1 MRPIQIY
8 FIIIFGDVMKK
19 VFKYI
24 IFFAFTL
31 SVALLPCILK
41 TNDNN
46 NISLISLAG
55 SFDNT
60 NCDITKQWDVDLTQE
75 CIDTTKIEAE
85 SNTLG
90 AFIPNN
96 DTGIADTSLYNA
108 LVAIY
113 KNIDTSFKENK
124 LYKNMFAS
132 ISELNLRNN
141 NISSISGLK
150 NLNLDSLT
158 SIDLSF
164 NNLSSIDLNEFSQ
177 IGKNCESDNM
187 LHTINLSCNK
197 ITTVSVYS
205 LPSLQNL
212 FLQENLI
219 KGIDISTLNLSTL
232 NISNN
237 KITDLNNVKLPIST
251 TALDVF
257 ALNNQI
263 SSIPDSFDASNI
275 NLVLGMQAIDKVF
288 TLSDS
293 IRYNSL
299 LDGVTLNIYQN
310 NELIQCI
317 SSSQNIT
324 LPCGIYTY
332 TYCDSTGN
340 NLYKATASA
349 FVQYKPGTFKV
360 IPTMPSVEIVANN
373 KTCINEFPDKVLGD
387 VTISITS
394 DAGAINYY
402 SLDGENWTQANTATI
417 SKTRTYSIYV
427 KSTINGMDSA
437 TRVIQIRASVN
448 NTIPDVLILII
459 VIVIIIALIFGLLP
473 LIKKQLQKGKNKIY
487 FDK

>member
-1 MRPIQIY
+1 
-8 FIIIFGDVMKK
+8 MKK

-24 IFFAFTL
+24 IFFAFIL

-55 SFDNT
+55 SFDKT

-75 CIDTTKIEAE
+75 CVDASKIETE

-90 AFIPNN
+90 SFIPNN

-113 KNIDTSFKENK
+113 KTIDTSFKENK

-132 ISELNLRNN
+132 VSELNLRNN
-141 NISSISGLK
+141 NISSIIGLK

-164 NNLSSIDLNEFSQ
+164 NNLSTIDLNEFSQ
-177 IGKNCESDNM
+177 IGINNETDNM

-197 ITTVSVYS
+197 INSISTFA
-205 LPSLQNL
+205 LPNLQNL

-232 NISNN
+232 NVSNN
-237 KITDLNNVKLPIST
+237 KISNLNNIKLPIST
-251 TALDVF
+251 SSISIF

-263 SSIPDSFDASNI
+263 ANIPESFNASNI
-275 NLVLGMQAIDKVF
+275 NLVLGMQACDKEF
-288 TLSDS
+288 TLSDNIS
-293 IRYNSL
+293 YNNIP
-299 LDGVTLNIYQN
+299 DGVTLNIYQN
-310 NELIQCI
+310 SELVKSI
-317 SSSQNIT
+317 STPQNIT

-332 TYCDSTGN
+332 TYCDSDGN
-340 NLYKATASA
+340 NLYNSYSYNS
-349 FVQYKPGTFKV
+349 VMYKPGTFKV
-360 IPTMPSVEIVANN
+360 IPTMPNVQIVANN

-394 DAGAINYY
+394 DAGATNYY
-402 SLDGENWTQANTATI
+402 SLDGENWTQANSVTI
-417 SKTRTYSIYV
+417 NKTRTYSIYV

-437 TRVIQIRASVN
+437 VRVIQIRASVN

-459 VIVIIIALIFGLLP
+459 IIVLIIALIFGLLP